1 MVAVKEMLLE
11 TLNDLSYQELTKF
24 KKVLQLTVF
33 QNNLPDISLRL
44 SDTENNTDIVDL
56 MLQNY
61 GQQSVELM
69 KKIYKEMK
77 RTDLVQRL
85 SDTSSGPK
93 GKTRVTR
100 SHVSTECIY

>member
-24 KKVLQLTVF
+24 KKVF